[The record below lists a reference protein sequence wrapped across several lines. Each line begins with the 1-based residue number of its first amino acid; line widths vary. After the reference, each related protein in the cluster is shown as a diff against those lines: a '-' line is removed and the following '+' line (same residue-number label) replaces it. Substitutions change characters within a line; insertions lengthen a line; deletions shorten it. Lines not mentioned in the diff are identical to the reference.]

1 MLGPRIALTL
11 MGLVCASGAFAQDWP
26 TRPLTLVVPY
36 AAGGSVDGNGRTMAQ
51 RIGEILGQQ
60 VVVEN
65 VGGAGGMTGSLRV
78 ARSAP
83 DGYQMVIGNL
93 GSHGVN
99 QTLYKR
105 PLYNSMT
112 DFAPVGLV
120 NQGLFVLMVRKDFP
134 ANTLPEF
141 TAYAKANE
149 AKLQFGSGGA
159 GSTTHMVCTLLNM
172 ALGLH
177 TTHIPYRG
185 TGPALQDLVG
195 GRLDYQCEPL
205 PTALPLIQGHN
216 AKPIA
221 LLARKRSEVVPQIP
235 TAEEQGLKDF
245 EVLSWNALFLPK
257 GTPEPIVRR
266 LNAAMVEALDTPW
279 VRARLEKLGLEV
291 PDREQRTPEYL
302 AKFLGERRV
311 GGVTVARRSNQLL
324 PNTRLKIVSTCLK
337 W

>member
-1 MLGPRIALTL
+1 MLAPRIALTL
-11 MGLVCASGAFAQDWP
+11 MGLVCAQSVLAQDWP

-51 RIGEILGQQ
+51 RMGEILGQQ

-93 GSHGVN
+93 GSHAVN

-112 DFAPVGLV
+112 DFTPVGLV
-120 NQGLFVLMVRKDFP
+120 NQGLYVLLVRNDFP
-134 ANTLPEF
+134 ASTIPEF
-141 TAYAKANE
+141 AAYAKANE

-159 GSTTHMVCTLLNM
+159 GSTTHLVCILLNKM
-172 ALGLH
+172 LGLN

-195 GRLDYQCEPL
+195 GRLDYQCEPV

-221 LLARKRSEVVPQIP
+221 LLASKRTKVLPDIP
-235 TAEEQGLKDF
+235 TAGEQGLKDF

-257 GTPEPIVRR
+257 GTPDPIVRR

-279 VRARLEKLGLEV
+279 VRERLEKLGLEV
-291 PDREQRTPEYL
+291 PDREQRSPEYL
-302 AKFLGERRV
+302 AKFLESEIKKWAAPIKAS
-311 GGVTVARRSNQLL
+311 GVSVE
-324 PNTRLKIVSTCLK
+324 
-337 W
+337 

>member
-1 MLGPRIALTL
+1 MPGRCLAVAL
-11 MGLVCASGAFAQDWP
+11 SGFCLLAGNAVAQDWP
-26 TRPLTLVVPY
+26 ARPLTLVVPY

-51 RIGEILGQQ
+51 RMGEILGQQ
-60 VVVEN
+60 VVIEN

-78 ARSAP
+78 SRAPP
-83 DGYQMVIGNL
+83 DGYQFVIGNL

-120 NQGLFVLMVRKDFP
+120 NQGLFVLLVRKDFP
-134 ANTLPEF
+134 AGSLPEF

-159 GSTTHMVCTLLNM
+159 GSTTHMVCVLLNM
-172 ALGLH
+172 ALGLN

-205 PTALPLIQGHN
+205 PTALPLIQGN
-216 AKPIA
+216 AAKPLA
-221 LLARKRSEVVPQIP
+221 LLARKRSDVVPQIP
-235 TAEEQGLKDF
+235 TADEQGLKDF

-257 GTPEPIVRR
+257 GTPEPILRR
-266 LNAAMVEALDTPW
+266 LNAAMSEALDTPW
-279 VRARLEKLGLEV
+279 VRERLEKLGLEV
-291 PDREQRTPEYL
+291 PERQQRTPEYL
-302 AKFLGERRV
+302 ASFLASEIKKWAAPIKAS
-311 GGVTVARRSNQLL
+311 GVSVE
-324 PNTRLKIVSTCLK
+324 
-337 W
+337 

>member
-1 MLGPRIALTL
+1 MLAPRIALTHIVL
-11 MGLVCASGAFAQDWP
+11 PLLGLGWTSDAFAQDWP
-26 TRPLTLVVPY
+26 TRPVTLEVHN
-36 AAGGSVDGNGRTMAQ
+36 AAGGTGDGHGRTLTQ
-51 RIGEILGQQ
+51 SIDEILGQQ
-60 VVVEN
+60 GLVEN

-120 NQGLFVLMVRKDFP
+120 NQGLYVLMVRKDFP
-134 ANTLPEF
+134 ASTLPEF
-141 TAYAKANE
+141 IAYAKANQD
-149 AKLQFGSGGA
+149 KLQFGSGGA
-159 GSTTHMVCTLLNM
+159 GSTTHMVCILLNM
-172 ALGLH
+172 ALGIN

-185 TGPALQDLVG
+185 TGPALQDLAG
-195 GRLDYQCEPL
+195 GRLDYQCEPV

-221 LLARKRSEVVPQIP
+221 LLASKRTKVLPDIP

-279 VRARLEKLGLEV
+279 VRERLEKLGLEV
-291 PDREQRTPEYL
+291 PEHEQRTPEYL
-302 AKFLGERRV
+302 AKFLESEIRKWAAPIKAS
-311 GGVTVARRSNQLL
+311 GVSVE
-324 PNTRLKIVSTCLK
+324 
-337 W
+337 

>member
-1 MLGPRIALTL
+1 MPGRCLVVAMSGLCALA
-11 MGLVCASGAFAQDWP
+11 GSAFAQDWP
-26 TRPLTLVVPY
+26 TRPLTMVVPY

-51 RIGEILGQQ
+51 RMGEILGQQ
-60 VVVEN
+60 VVIEN

-78 ARSAP
+78 SRAPP

-120 NQGLFVLMVRKDFP
+120 NQGLYVLMVRKDFP

-141 TAYAKANE
+141 IAYAKANQD
-149 AKLQFGSGGA
+149 KLQFGSGGA
-159 GSTTHMVCTLLNM
+159 GSTTHMVCVLLNM
-172 ALGLH
+172 ALGIT

-195 GRLDYQCEPL
+195 GRLDYQCEPV
-205 PTALPLIQGHN
+205 PSALPLIQGN
-216 AKPIA
+216 SAKPIV
-221 LLARKRSEVVPQIP
+221 LLARKRADVLPQIP

-245 EVLSWNALFLPK
+245 EVLSWNALFAPK
-257 GTPEPIVRR
+257 GTPAPIVRR
-266 LNAAMVEALDTPW
+266 LNTAMSQALDTPW
-279 VRARLEKLGLEV
+279 VRERLHGLGLEV
-291 PDREQRTPEYL
+291 PEPAQRTPEYL
-302 AKFLGERRV
+302 AKFLESEIAKWAAPIKAS
-311 GGVTVARRSNQLL
+311 GVSVE
-324 PNTRLKIVSTCLK
+324 
-337 W
+337 

>member
-1 MLGPRIALTL
+1 MRGGSIAAALGGFVAWT
-11 MGLVCASGAFAQDWP
+11 AGAAAQDWP

-78 ARSAP
+78 SRAAP
-83 DGYQMVIGNL
+83 DGYSFVIGNL

-120 NQGLFVLMVRKDFP
+120 NQGLYVLMVRKDFP
-134 ANTLPEF
+134 ASTLPEF
-141 TAYAKANE
+141 IAYAKANQ

-159 GSTTHMVCTLLNM
+159 GSTTHMVCILLNM
-172 ALGLH
+172 ALGIE

-185 TGPALQDLVG
+185 TGPALQDLAG
-195 GRLDYQCEPL
+195 GRLDYQCEPV

-221 LLARKRSEVVPQIP
+221 LLASKRTKVLPDIP

-257 GTPEPIVRR
+257 GTPEPIVRK
-266 LNAAMVEALDTPW
+266 LNAAMTQALDTPW
-279 VRARLEKLGLEV
+279 VRERLEKLGLEV
-291 PDREQRTPEYL
+291 PEPAQRTPEYL
-302 AKFLGERRV
+302 AKFLESEIKKWAAPIKAS
-311 GGVTVARRSNQLL
+311 GVSVE
-324 PNTRLKIVSTCLK
+324 
-337 W
+337 

>member
-1 MLGPRIALTL
+1 MLAPRIALTHIVL
-11 MGLVCASGAFAQDWP
+11 PLLGLGWTSDAFAQDWP
-26 TRPLTLVVPY
+26 TRPVTLVVPY

-120 NQGLFVLMVRKDFP
+120 NQGLYVLMVRKDFP
-134 ANTLPEF
+134 ASTLPEF
-141 TAYAKANE
+141 IAYAKANQD
-149 AKLQFGSGGA
+149 KLQFGSGGA
-159 GSTTHMVCTLLNM
+159 GSTTHMVCILLNM
-172 ALGLH
+172 ALGIN

-185 TGPALQDLVG
+185 TGPALQDLAG
-195 GRLDYQCEPL
+195 GRLDYQCEPV

-221 LLARKRSEVVPQIP
+221 LLASKRTKVLPDIP

-279 VRARLEKLGLEV
+279 VRERLEKLGLEV
-291 PDREQRTPEYL
+291 PEHEQRTPEYL
-302 AKFLGERRV
+302 AKFLESEIRKWAAPIKAS
-311 GGVTVARRSNQLL
+311 GVSVE
-324 PNTRLKIVSTCLK
+324 
-337 W
+337 